1 MLTVGQEK
9 LIRSLTTTKGR
20 SETGLC
26 LVEGAKNITLEFEKV
41 EMEENYDNLKIF
53 DFYNPGPYLARI
65 TGNEI
70 PEPVVANSDKVLLK
84 FTTDFADNFDGWK
97 LNYTSTP
104 SGIDQLDFLS
114 GIEVKPN
121 PTADFIK
128 ICCTDETESE
138 VTYYLSGIS
147 GNLVQKGVLASE
159 CTPVDLT
166 IFPSGI
172 YLLRLQSG
180 TGFSIQKIVKF

>member
-1 MLTVGQEK
+1 
-9 LIRSLTTTKGR
+9 
-20 SETGLC
+20 
-26 LVEGAKNITLEFEKV
+26 
-41 EMEENYDNLKIF
+41 MEENYDNLKVF

-70 PEPVVANSDKVLLK
+70 PEPVVVNSDKVLLK

-104 SGIDQLDFLS
+104 SGIDQQNFLS
-114 GIEVKPN
+114 KIEVKPN

-128 ICCTDETESE
+128 IYCPDATESE
-138 VTYYLSGIS
+138 STFVLSEIS
-147 GNLVQKGVLASE
+147 GNLVQKGVLTPG
-159 CTPVDLT
+159 CTPIDLT
-166 IFPSGI
+166 MFPSGI

-180 TGFSIQKIVKF
+180 TGFLVKKIVKF